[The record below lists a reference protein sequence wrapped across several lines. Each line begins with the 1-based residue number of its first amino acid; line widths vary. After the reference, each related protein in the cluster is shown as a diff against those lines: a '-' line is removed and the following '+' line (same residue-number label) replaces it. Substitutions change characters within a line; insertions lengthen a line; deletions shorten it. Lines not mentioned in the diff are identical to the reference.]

1 MNFTLRDSR
10 KAPAMLPIL
19 AAGVRRL
26 GASVPSLLACF
37 GLMTAGAACKADLP
51 QQVSQDAGVAIP
63 CSIYVD
69 QLVSF
74 NPAGGE
80 GGSELGEKALGPP
93 DSDSIALST
102 NATLGVAFIGLGSVV
117 DKTGDDLMVHGALG
131 PGAQVA
137 VYVTFEGGEL
147 VFSGYLTPESMT
159 IDLDTASA
167 QAVSFL
173 QLVGLAGEAQ
183 IDAIEAIQM
192 SCP

>member
-19 AAGVRRL
+19 SAGVRIL
-26 GASVPSLLACF
+26 GASVPGLLVSLALSAS
-37 GLMTAGAACKADLP
+37 GAACKADLP
-51 QQVSQDAGVAIP
+51 QQVAQDAGAVGP

-93 DSDSIALST
+93 DSDSILLTT
-102 NATLGVAFIGLGSVV
+102 NGTLGVAFVGLGSVI
-117 DKTGDDLMVHGALG
+117 DKPGDDLMVHGALG
-131 PGAQVA
+131 LGAQVA

-159 IDLDTASA
+159 IDLDTAA
-167 QAVSFL
+167 ARAVSFL